1 MINILTNSW
10 LVASN
15 RANETF
21 ENNKKG
27 NNKVKKLILPI
38 STFLFLAIG
47 CDNPLNND
55 AVDLDSQELQGF
67 SSELSSDLG
76 LSKSSTKSLNDVL
89 NRHGRGGKHR
99 EPGFLWKI
107 AGELAV
113 TLTDEEK
120 ARLFEKMD
128 EKDIPLFGGSKGKKG
143 HAGKGRKGGD
153 NFGGIYKVLTDD
165 QKVTFKAIVTAY
177 KERFK
182 AIHEQ
187 VKDGSLSKED
197 ARSQMDAL
205 KEAMQAEVDALL
217 TEEQKAQIDQNKADR
232 ETERQAYKDSS
243 KAVMVDVLDMTAEQ
257 VTAFGEAN
265 KEARDAAMALF
276 EQAQNGDIDKDTL
289 REGLKNIF
297 ETKNEKMDALF
308 NDDQLEIIKIH
319 KALELRMKKH
329 RGQKGKKGGG
339 RKGRKGNGGNRGN
352 NK

>member
-1 MINILTNSW
+1 MKHFNQT
-10 LVASN
+10 
-15 RANETF
+15 
-21 ENNKKG
+21 KKG

-47 CDNPLNND
+47 CDNPLLDN

-113 TLTDEEK
+113 TLTDDEK

-128 EKDIPLFGGSKGKKG
+128 EKDIPLFGDNKKRGAKSKGGKKG
-143 HAGKGRKGGD
+143 KND
-153 NFGGIYKVLTDD
+153 FGGIVRVLTDD
-165 QKVTFKAIVTAY
+165 QKVTFKAIMVAY
-177 KERFK
+177 KEKFK
-182 AIHEQ
+182 AIHSQ
-187 VKDGSLSKED
+187 IKDGSLTKED
-197 ARSQMDAL
+197 AGVEMKAL
-205 KEAMQAEVDALL
+205 REAMKAEIDFLL
-217 TEEQKAQIDQNKADR
+217 TDEQKTQLEQNKADR
-232 ETERQAYKDSS
+232 EVERQAYKDSS
-243 KAVMVDVLDMTAEQ
+243 KAVMVDVIGMTAEQ
-257 VTAFGEAN
+257 VTAFDEAN
-265 KEARDAAMALF
+265 KEARNAAMALF
-276 EQAQNGDIDKDTL
+276 EQAKNGDIDKDTL

-297 ETKNEKMDALF
+297 ATKNEIMEALF

>member
-1 MINILTNSW
+1 M
-10 LVASN
+10 A
-15 RANETF
+15 
-21 ENNKKG
+21 
-27 NNKVKKLILPI
+27 
-38 STFLFLAIG
+38 
-47 CDNPLNND
+47 
-55 AVDLDSQELQGF
+55 
-67 SSELSSDLG
+67 SDLG

-153 NFGGIYKVLTDD
+153 DFGGIYKVLADD

-297 ETKNEKMDALF
+297 ETKNEKMEALF

>member
-1 MINILTNSW
+1 M
-10 LVASN
+10 
-15 RANETF
+15 
-21 ENNKKG
+21 
-27 NNKVKKLILPI
+27 KKLILSI

-47 CDNPLNND
+47 CDNPLLDN
-55 AVDLDSQELQGF
+55 AVDLDSQELQDF
-67 SSELSSDLG
+67 SSELASDLG

-120 ARLFEKMD
+120 AHLFEKMD

-143 HAGKGRKGGD
+143 RTGKGRKGGD
-153 NFGGIYKVLTDD
+153 DFGGIYKVLTDD

-187 VKDGSLSKED
+187 VKDGSLSKEE

-243 KAVMVDVLDMTAEQ
+243 KAVMVDVIGMTAEQ
-257 VTAFGEAN
+257 VTAFDEAN

-297 ETKNEKMDALF
+297 ATKNEKMETLF
-308 NDDQLEIIKIH
+308 NDYQLEIIKIH

-329 RGQKGKKGGG
+329 RDQKGKKGGG